1 VTAAIERTP
10 LVRIR
15 GLGKT
20 FPGQVAL
27 AGVDLDI
34 RAGEVHAIVGQ
45 NGSGKST
52 LIKLLAG
59 YHHPDPGGTIE
70 WHGPG
75 AHGGGLGFVHQD
87 LALVETLSAIENIAL
102 VRPSATRRGHID
114 RRGERERAC
123 ALMERLGREIDLTRP
138 LAELPAV
145 ERTLVAM
152 ARALDGLGASCV
164 LVLDEP
170 TAALPKPEVARLF
183 AAIEQIRSDGGA
195 VLYVSH
201 RLDEVFAIADLVTVL
216 RDGKRVATRE
226 ASELDHDGLI
236 ELMLGHALHPE
247 SKRRSGWR
255 ADDVAL
261 EVSSLSGGRIQ
272 DFSVSVRAG
281 EIVGVA
287 GLIGSG
293 REDIAE
299 ALVGFVPATSG
310 VVKVNG
316 KELSRR
322 NPRSAIDAGLALVP
336 ADRARHGLI
345 LEHTVAE
352 NITLPG
358 LKTLV
363 RALHIDR
370 RRERRDAAGWID
382 RVGLVP
388 PDPNRIVRTL
398 SGGNQQKAVLARWLR
413 ARPRVLILD
422 EPTQGVD
429 VAARDA
435 IHGLLND
442 AASLGLALLICSAEI
457 EEELVELCDRV
468 LVMRGGR
475 VAVEL
480 VGAELSA
487 NRIARETL
495 AAAGDIDGNA
505 VAA

>member
-1 VTAAIERTP
+1 VSADDEGNV

-27 AGVDLDI
+27 ASVDLDI

-52 LIKLLAG
+52 LIKILAG
-59 YHHPDPGGTIE
+59 YHHPDPGGTVEISGAGDG
-70 WHGPG
+70 HGV
-75 AHGGGLGFVHQD
+75 LGFVHQD
-87 LALVETLSAIENIAL
+87 LALVETLNAVENIAL
-102 VRPSATRRGHID
+102 ERPSPTRRGRID
-114 RRGERERAC
+114 RRGERERARG
-123 ALMERLGREIDLTRP
+123 LLERLGRHVDLTVP
-138 LAELPAV
+138 LSELPAV

-152 ARALDGLGASCV
+152 ARALDGVGRSCV

-170 TAALPKPEVARLF
+170 TAALPRPEVARLF
-183 AAIEQIRSDGGA
+183 AAIDQIRSEGGA

-201 RLDEVFAIADLVTVL
+201 RLDEVFEIADRVTVL
-216 RDGKRVATRE
+216 RDGRRVATRE
-226 ASELDHDGLI
+226 ISELDHEGLI
-236 ELMLGHALHPE
+236 ELMLGHALE
-247 SKRRSGWR
+247 REVRRR
-255 ADDVAL
+255 ADRHTGEVAL
-261 EVSSLSGGRIQ
+261 EVSSLSGGRIH

-293 REDIAE
+293 REHVAE
-299 ALVGFVPATSG
+299 ALVGFLPGTG

-316 KELSRR
+316 QVLGNRA
-322 NPRSAIDAGLALVP
+322 PRAAMDAGLTLVP
-336 ADRARHGLI
+336 ADRARHGVI
-345 LEHTVAE
+345 LEHSVAE
-352 NITLPG
+352 NITLPR
-358 LKTLV
+358 LSTLV
-363 RALHIDR
+363 RALRLQR
-370 RRERRDAAGWID
+370 RAERRDAAAWID

-388 PDPNRIVRTL
+388 RDPNRIIKTL

-413 ARPRVLILD
+413 ARPKVLILD

-429 VAARDA
+429 VAAREA
-435 IHGLLND
+435 IHRLLHD
-442 AASLGLALLICSAEI
+442 AASLGLALLVCSAEI
-457 EEELVELCDRV
+457 EEDLVDLCDRV

-475 VAVEL
+475 IAAQL
-480 VGAELSA
+480 AGTELST

-495 AAAGDIDGNA
+495 TAVEDLGGKV